1 MKLSLLNRTHPRTR
15 TSVILKI
22 PFVKLWGPQVT
33 FSGVSMYTNVPNDN
47 RNLFWDLSRSTT
59 IRESNIAEIIAIAG
73 QPILIFTYRVLVV
86 DADSCNDIK

>member
-1 MKLSLLNRTHPRTR
+1 M
-15 TSVILKI
+15 VILKI
-22 PFVKLWGPQVT
+22 PFVKLWAPQVT

-73 QPILIFTYRVLVV
+73 QPILIFTYRVLAV